1 MLKKGL
7 FAAALI
13 VAIVV
18 LAYEPAVLAA
28 AAESTEQIEEND
40 GFLRVI
46 LNILSVATLAF
57 LAFLTITDKG

>member
-28 AAESTEQIEEND
+28 AAESTEQVEEND
-40 GFLRVI
+40 GFYA
-46 LNILSVATLAF
+46 LSSIFCLSLHLPF
-57 LAFLTITDKG
+57 SLF